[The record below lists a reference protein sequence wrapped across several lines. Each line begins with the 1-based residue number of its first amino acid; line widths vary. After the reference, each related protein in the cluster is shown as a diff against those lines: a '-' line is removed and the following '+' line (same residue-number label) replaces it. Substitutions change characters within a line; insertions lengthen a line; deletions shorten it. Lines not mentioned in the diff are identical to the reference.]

1 MPSYKHHIVDQG
13 EFTHAPGKVVCVGRN
28 YAEHAKEL
36 GNAVPSSPLL
46 FIKPVTAIVAMGEPL
61 QLPEGFGACHHELEM
76 ALLIGQPLKKAAPD
90 ECRTAIAGIGLALD
104 LTLRELQD
112 ELKKK
117 GHPWERAKAFDGAC
131 PLSGFVAFD
140 QTLDFSSLT
149 LRLRRNGELQQQ
161 GNCSDMLFSVEN
173 LLSEISHS
181 FTLMP
186 GDVVLTGTPAGVGPL
201 HSGDKLLAELGDLLR
216 VETEVL

>member
-1 MPSYKHHIVDQG
+1 MSTYRHHIVGQA
-13 EFTHAPGKVVCVGRN
+13 EFAHAPGKVVCVGRN
-28 YAEHAKEL
+28 YADHVKEL
-36 GNAVPSSPLL
+36 GNAIPASPLL
-46 FIKPVTAIVAMGEPL
+46 FIKPATAMVAMAEPL
-61 QLPEGFGACHHELEM
+61 LLPSGFGACHHELEM
-76 ALLIGQPLKKAAPD
+76 ALLIGQPLTKAAPE
-90 ECRTAIAGIGLALD
+90 ECRAAIAGIGLALD

-131 PLSGFVAFD
+131 PLADFVPFD
-140 QTLDFSSLT
+140 QNLDFATLT
-149 LRLRRNGELQQQ
+149 LRLTRNGDVQQQ

-181 FTLMP
+181 FSLMP

-201 HSGDKLLAELGDLLR
+201 HSGDKLLAELDDFLR
-216 VETEVL
+216 IETVVL

>member
-1 MPSYKHHIVDQG
+1 MYRHRLAVGSEYSY
-13 EFTHAPGKVVCVGRN
+13 TPGKVVCVGRN
-28 YAEHAKEL
+28 YADHAKEL
-36 GNAVPSSPLL
+36 GNEVPGSPLL
-46 FIKPVTAIVAMGEPL
+46 FIKPATAMVAMTEPVA
-61 QLPEGFGACHHELEM
+61 LPEGFGACHHELEM
-76 ALLIGQPLKKAAPD
+76 ALLIGQPLTKAAPD
-90 ECRTAIAGIGLALD
+90 QCRAAIAGIGLALD

-131 PLSGFVAFD
+131 PLSEFAAFD
-140 QTLDFSSLT
+140 QNLDFASLT
-149 LRLRRNGELQQQ
+149 LRLTRNGGVQQQ
-161 GNCSDMLFSVEN
+161 GSCGDMLFSVEN

-201 HSGDKLLAELGDLLR
+201 SSGDQLVAELGDFLR
-216 VETEVL
+216 IETVVL